1 MRATVRLRLPDGS
14 VDHLGPGD
22 IIGRTWT
29 AALRLDDPG
38 VSEAHALVSL
48 RGETLKLLAL
58 RGRFLV
64 DGQPSVD
71 VDLAPGQ
78 HLRISQETELV
89 VEAVSLPDAV
99 LALEGEGLPRQ
110 VLAGTCSLWCKPHP
124 QLVAG
129 NKPRADAV
137 LWSDGDAWRLRS
149 EGAVQVLSP
158 DVPFTVAGHSFRA
171 VAVPLAQ
178 AAQAWTRAAD
188 AIDEPLRI
196 VAAYDTVHLHRA
208 GRPPVV
214 LSGQAAQL
222 ISELVAA
229 DGPMSWEALARELWR
244 GPVDRHA
251 LRRKWDIA
259 LVRLRNRLRDA
270 DVRPDLVVSAGGQVE
285 LVLMEGDAV
294 VDKT

>member
-89 VEAVSLPDAV
+89 VIVT
-99 LALEGEGLPRQ
+99 PR
-110 VLAGTCSLWCKPHP
+110 L
-124 QLVAG
+124 
-129 NKPRADAV
+129 
-137 LWSDGDAWRLRS
+137 
-149 EGAVQVLSP
+149 
-158 DVPFTVAGHSFRA
+158 
-171 VAVPLAQ
+171 
-178 AAQAWTRAAD
+178 
-188 AIDEPLRI
+188 
-196 VAAYDTVHLHRA
+196 
-208 GRPPVV
+208 
-214 LSGQAAQL
+214 
-222 ISELVAA
+222 
-229 DGPMSWEALARELWR
+229 
-244 GPVDRHA
+244 
-251 LRRKWDIA
+251 
-259 LVRLRNRLRDA
+259 
-270 DVRPDLVVSAGGQVE
+270 
-285 LVLMEGDAV
+285 
-294 VDKT
+294 